1 MAYSTLH
8 LNKDAA
14 TGVATVMLDRP
25 PRNAL
30 EHAMANDLDAV
41 LTDLAGDEGV
51 RAVVLTGAGPAFCAG
66 GDLKVLAA
74 ELADPEAARAFM
86 RACHRSILAIA
97 EMEKPV
103 IAAVNGDAAGAGW
116 SIALACDLIVAAKS
130 ARFIMAFVKVGL
142 VPDLGGAWQLT
153 QLVGQHKAREW
164 TMLGDVVTADEAAR
178 FGVVNRVVET
188 PEAALPAARALAA
201 QLAAG
206 PALSLA
212 LMKGMVA
219 RYGTLSLADAL
230 EDEAEAQAIAAQ
242 SEDFQEGVRAFQQK
256 RPPTFK
262 GK

>member
-1 MAYSTLH
+1 MTFETLH
-8 LNKDAA
+8 VDRDSE
-14 TGVATVMLDRP
+14 TGVATLTLDRP
-25 PRNAL
+25 PRNAI
-30 EHAMANDLDAV
+30 DGK
-41 LTDLAGDEGV
+41 LAGELAEALSDIAGDDGV
-51 RAVVLTGAGPAFCAG
+51 RAVILTGAGPAFCAG
-66 GDLKVLAA
+66 GDLKVLAD

-86 RACHRSILAIA
+86 RACHRCIVAIA

-116 SIALACDLIVAAKS
+116 SIALACDLIVAAGS

-164 TMLGDVVTADEAAR
+164 MMLGDIVTAAEAER
-178 FGVVNRVVET
+178 YGVVSRLIET
-188 PEAALPAARALAA
+188 PDGVLPAAEALAT

-206 PALSLA
+206 PTRSLA

-219 RYGTLSLADAL
+219 RYGALSLTDAL
-230 EDEAEAQAIAAQ
+230 EDEAEAQAVASQ
-242 SEDFQEGVRAFQQK
+242 TEDFQEGVQAFQQK
-256 RPPTFK
+256 RPPNFK

>member
-1 MAYSTLH
+1 MAFSTLH
-8 LNKDAA
+8 LDKDTA
-14 TGVATVMLDRP
+14 TGVATLTLDRP

-30 EHAMANDLDAV
+30 EREMARDLDAA
-41 LTDLAGDEGV
+41 LTDLADDNSV
-51 RAVVLTGAGPAFCAG
+51 RAVVLTGEGPAFCAG
-66 GDLKVLAA
+66 GDLKVLAE

-164 TMLGDVVTADEAAR
+164 MMLGDVVTADEAER
-178 FGVVNRVVET
+178 FGVVNRVVEA
-188 PEAALPAARALAA
+188 PEEALPAARALAA

-212 LMKGMVA
+212 LMKGMVT

-230 EDEAEAQAIAAQ
+230 EDEAEAQAVAAQ
-242 SEDFQEGVRAFQQK
+242 TEDFQEGVLAFQQK
-256 RPPTFK
+256 RPPNFK

>member
-1 MAYSTLH
+1 MAFSTLH
-8 LNKDAA
+8 LDKDTA
-14 TGVATVMLDRP
+14 TGVATLTLDRP

-30 EHAMANDLDAV
+30 EREMARDLDAA
-41 LTDLAGDEGV
+41 LTDLADDNSV
-51 RAVVLTGAGPAFCAG
+51 HAVVLTGEGPAFCAG
-66 GDLKVLAA
+66 GDLKVLAE

-164 TMLGDVVTADEAAR
+164 MMLGDVVTADEAER
-178 FGVVNRVVET
+178 FGVVNRV
-188 PEAALPAARALAA
+188 ALAA

-212 LMKGMVA
+212 LMKGMVT

-230 EDEAEAQAIAAQ
+230 EDEAEAQAVAAQ
-242 SEDFQEGVRAFQQK
+242 TEDFQEGVLAFQQK
-256 RPPTFK
+256 RPPNFK